1 MDTTIQNALQIFTN
15 ETIGAN
21 IRVIMQ
27 NGELFF
33 VANDVC
39 SALDLGNARQA
50 LTRLD
55 DDEKADVILN
65 DTSSNGV
72 TQKRSYNVVNES
84 GLYTLILGSRK
95 PSAKQFKRWI
105 THDVIPS
112 IRKFGFY
119 SFVKRQPVGD
129 DYTFDTFMRTI
140 KVGDHV
146 CVPTSKD
153 IFAIGELAQSIAA
166 VYQIDYDIALLC
178 ATDMV
183 NLKWKTLDGLQ
194 NALVKRM
201 KYSNSFIDD

>member
-1 MDTTIQNALQIFTN
+1 MDTTIQNTLQVFTN

-55 DDEKADVILN
+55 DDEKDVVST
-65 DTSSNGV
+65 DTLGGKQSM
-72 TQKRSYNVVNES
+72 NVVNES

-95 PSAKQFKRWI
+95 PEAKQFKRWI

-201 KYSNSFIDD
+201 KYSNSFLDD

>member
-1 MDTTIQNALQIFTN
+1 MDTTIQNTLQVFTN

-55 DDEKADVILN
+55 DDEKDVIST
-65 DTSSNGV
+65 DTLGGKQSM
-72 TQKRSYNVVNES
+72 NVVNES

-95 PSAKQFKRWI
+95 PEAKQFKRWI

-140 KVGDHV
+140 KVGDQV

-201 KYSNSFIDD
+201 KYSNSFLDD

>member
-1 MDTTIQNALQIFTN
+1 MDTTIQNTLQVFTN

-39 SALDLGNARQA
+39 SALDISNSRDA
-50 LTRLD
+50 LSRLD
-55 DDEKADVILN
+55 NDEKDVVST
-65 DTSSNGV
+65 DTLGGKQSM
-72 TQKRSYNVVNES
+72 NVVNES

-201 KYSNSFIDD
+201 KYSNSFLDD